1 MGGRSPERRT
11 CCRLRLRGLAAAG
24 QPARPVPSREYDN
37 RAAHVQI
44 RFDSFTEGHYLEPD
58 RLLYQFNQVAGLP
71 TTAEPYGGWES
82 PTYVNG
88 LINGHFTGHLL
99 SATAFSIA
107 AGVARSA
114 SASLHRGNGVDAACV
129 HRRPGVR
136 TLNSVDRC
144 ADDLMLPFTR

>member
-1 MGGRSPERRT
+1 MVQVTLSPGT
-11 CCRLRLRGLAAAG
+11 VFAAA
-24 QPARPVPSREYDN
+24 QELNTKYL
-37 RAAHVQI
+37 
-44 RFDSFTEGHYLEPD
+44 HYLEPD

-107 AGVARSA
+107 SHVDPTGLLKNRSIYLVQQLRRCQQAYAAKHPADAGYLSA
-114 SASLHRGNGVDAACV
+114 YGIDQIERLEAHNSTHVWAPYYTLHKIMAGQC
-129 HRRPGVR
+129 
-136 TLNSVDRC
+136 
-144 ADDLMLPFTR
+144 